1 MRSLPWSVLI
11 AIPGL
16 ACVSESRGAPVA
28 AVRDTLP
35 NGTVMVHYPRL
46 PASPPAP
53 LATDLAIGVAEGDP
67 HLMFGDIRGIEASGD
82 GTIYVLDYQ
91 TSEIRA
97 YDAQGRYLR
106 TLTRQGSGPG
116 ELRRANGII
125 LVGDSAL
132 WIQDHGQWMM
142 IAVDLNGEE
151 LTRFTMPVLS
161 YGYVWSGII
170 DHRGRFWKEV
180 IVSDEPRQYPP
191 KDGLTEDH
199 ARGYLKSYDPRTE
212 TTDSIYVGDL
222 TYRTLIARNNQGG
235 YSYRAVPY
243 TPRRISVVDPAGG
256 FWQVSGTAYRIARL
270 DEQGDTALVIEVAA
284 DPIPVTEQDRERAS
298 KGVGEES
305 PEQQR
310 LAQQIAGAMPE
321 VKPWITGLVMDDVGR
336 LWAQR
341 TATDGEPA
349 IYDVFRADGGYVGT
363 VTLSFTPY
371 FPIRIRHGRVYGAV
385 RDSLDVPSVV
395 RSEPLPVFPD

>member
-1 MRSLPWSVLI
+1 MTRYLRWLILISLS
-11 AIPGL
+11 GL
-16 ACVSESRGAPVA
+16 ACGSESRGAPAA
-28 AVRDTLP
+28 AVRETLP
-35 NGTVMVHYPRL
+35 NGTIVVHYAGQQEPQT
-46 PASPPAP
+46 AP
-53 LATDLAIGVAEGDP
+53 LQIDLRIGVTEGDP
-67 HLMFGDIRGIEASGD
+67 QFMFGDIRGVEAGSD
-82 GTIYVLDYQ
+82 GTIYVLDYLA
-91 TSEIRA
+91 SEIRA
-97 YDAQGRYLR
+97 FDSTGRYLR
-106 TLTRQGSGPG
+106 TLTRKGQGPG
-116 ELRRANGII
+116 ELKAANGMM

-151 LTRFTMPVLS
+151 LTRFKMPVLS
-161 YGYVWSGII
+161 FGYVWSGII

-191 KDGLTEDH
+191 KEGLIEGH

-222 TYRTLIARNNQGG
+222 TDRTLIARIKGG
-235 YSYRAVPY
+235 YSYRVVPY
-243 TPRRISVVDPAGG
+243 TPRRITVVDPAGG

-284 DPIPVTEQDRERAS
+284 DPVPVTDQDRERAS

-363 VTLSFTPY
+363 VTLGFTPY

-395 RSEPLPVFPD
+395 RSEPLPAFPN